1 MNRWQPL
8 VQLLMSRFR
17 EFSREP
23 EVIFWVYGFPVLL
36 AVGLGVAF
44 WNTQP
49 KPPAVDVQKVPAL
62 VTETNAILEQLQS
75 DNLDVELHDADDC
88 RQRQRIGK
96 TALFVIPTAT
106 GFEYVYD
113 PTRAES
119 VAARC
124 RVDAALA
131 RWKAAVEVKKKD
143 DGVTREYK
151 AGAST
156 WQTTEAITKEPGNRY
171 IDFLLPGLMG
181 MNIMGGGMWGVGFV
195 IVDMRVRKLLKRLL
209 ATPMRRDHLMLAIL
223 AARMVIML
231 PEMIVLLLAGYFIFT
246 VPIRGSLWIVAL
258 LIVVGASAFSGIG
271 LLLASRTDKTETISG
286 LINLVM
292 LPMWLLSGTFFSAK
306 RFPDVVQPI
315 IQALPL
321 TQLNNALRE
330 VMLEGATLL
339 EVAPRAGYLA
349 AWALVCFL
357 LALRWFRW
365 Q

>member
-1 MNRWQPL
+1 MNSWYPFWQL
-8 VQLLMSRFR
+8 FLTRLR
-17 EFSREP
+17 EFFREP
-23 EVIFWVYGFPVLL
+23 EVLFWVYGFPLIL
-36 AVGLGVAF
+36 ALGLGIAF
-44 WNTQP
+44 WNR
-49 KPPAVDVQKVPAL
+49 KPEPTLVDVQAGHGAEELAAQLKSPNMTVEILDEQECRRRRLTGRTMLYVVP
-62 VTETNAILEQLQS
+62 LE
-75 DNLDVELHDADDC
+75 DGGV
-88 RQRQRIGK
+88 R
-96 TALFVIPTAT
+96 
-106 GFEYVYD
+106 YVYD
-113 PTRAES
+113 ETQPES
-119 VAARC
+119 RSAYFQ
-124 RVDAALA
+124 VDAVLL
-131 RWKAAVEVKKKD
+131 RTRQSDWKPEENRD
-143 DGVTREYK
+143 P
-151 AGAST
+151 
-156 WQTTEAITKEPGNRY
+156 EPGNRY
-171 IDFLLPGLMG
+171 IDFLLPGLIG
-181 MNIMGGGMWGVGFV
+181 MNLMGGGLWGVGFV

-223 AARMVIML
+223 AARMIIML

-246 VPIRGSLWIVAL
+246 VPIRGSLWLLAL

-330 VMLEGATLL
+330 VMLEGATFL
-339 EVAPRAGYLA
+339 EIAPRAGYLA
-349 AWALVCFL
+349 AWALICFL